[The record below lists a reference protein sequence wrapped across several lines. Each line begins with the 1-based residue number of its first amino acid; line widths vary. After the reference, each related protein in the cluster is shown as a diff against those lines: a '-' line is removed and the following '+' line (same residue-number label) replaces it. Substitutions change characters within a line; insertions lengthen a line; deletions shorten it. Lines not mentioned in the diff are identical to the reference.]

1 MFKFWRQVEERGG
14 VPHNP
19 TIIPSAASFVG
30 TISGEGTAAIETGIG
45 LIQRGLAMAAWEPRN
60 GSTSPP
66 SMASLAGAMTRALA
80 LQGEFVG
87 LIEIEDGAIRI
98 VPSHS
103 PTIVG
108 GHLES
113 SWSYTLTLSSPS
125 ETRTLRV
132 PAERVIH
139 IRWQTSPERAWQ
151 GISPL
156 TGAGL
161 TADILAKISQV
172 LANESGASSGY
183 ILPTP
188 GAFFNDP
195 KEASTFFASIKT
207 IAGRLLP
214 FRRFGE
220 ANVGMPSQEY
230 RQTRVGF
237 DAPQS
242 ALTLE
247 ETASQA
253 ILRCLGIPPGLVQR
267 SEGSATREALKVF
280 LYQTLLPL
288 GRVISQEIGRK
299 LSSPN
304 LSLNFDALLSVDI
317 QARARALNALTASGL
332 TTADALAIAG
342 MKGEDGS

>member
-1 MFKFWRQVEERGG
+1 MFGLFKHREQRGN
-14 VPHNP
+14 VPRNP
-19 TIIPSAASFVG
+19 TLIPSAASFVG
-30 TISGEGTAAIETGIG
+30 TIAGEGTAAIETGIG
-45 LIQRGLAMAAWEPRN
+45 LIQRGLAMASWEPAN
-60 GSTSPP
+60 GSTRPP
-66 SMASLAGAMTRALA
+66 SMASLAPTMTRALA

-87 LIEIEDGAIRI
+87 LIEIEDGQVQI

-108 GHLES
+108 GHLPS
-113 SWSYTLTLSSPS
+113 TWTYTLTLSSPS

-139 IRWQTSPERAWQ
+139 VMWQASPERAWQ

-161 TADILAKISQV
+161 TADILSKISQT
-172 LANESGASSGY
+172 LAGEAGSSSGY
-183 ILPTP
+183 VLPTP
-188 GAFFNDP
+188 SAFFQDS
-195 KEASTFFASIKT
+195 KEATTFFNSIKT

-220 ANVGMPSQEY
+220 VSVGTPSGEY
-230 RQTRVGF
+230 KQVRVGF

-253 ILRCLGIPPGLVQR
+253 VLRCLGIPPGLVQR
-267 SEGSATREALKVF
+267 AEGSATREALKVF

-288 GRVISQEIGRK
+288 GRIIAQEFGRK
-299 LSSPN
+299 LNSPGV
-304 LSLNFDALLSVDI
+304 SLNFDAILACDI
-317 QARARALNALTASGL
+317 QARARAMNALTSSGL
-332 TTADALAIAG
+332 PSQEALAITG
-342 MKGEDGS
+342 MRGEGEA